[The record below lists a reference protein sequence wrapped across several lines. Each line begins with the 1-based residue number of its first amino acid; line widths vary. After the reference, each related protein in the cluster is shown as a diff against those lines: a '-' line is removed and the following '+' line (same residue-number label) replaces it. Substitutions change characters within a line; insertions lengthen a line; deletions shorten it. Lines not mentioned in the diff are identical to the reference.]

1 MLKCPVTRINMNF
14 NKNRGSLIE
23 VHIADIHFG
32 VIDPITQYNIL
43 IEQFLNKIKDINFNI
58 LSIDGDLFDH
68 KFQANSD
75 SVLYAEL
82 FINDCVN
89 LCKMKNATLVLLH
102 GTSSHDSN
110 QLKLFYHYLSD
121 PTIDIRIIENTRFET
136 IQGKKVL
143 CIPEEYNKG
152 KEYYENFLFNSG
164 LYDGVFMHG
173 TLKGSIYGAN
183 EINLSSKKNPTF
195 GIESFCNCRG
205 PIISGHVHVAG
216 CFESHMY
223 YPGSPI
229 RWKFGEEEEK
239 GFLVVLHDLD
249 SKRYYVHFEEIKSF
263 RYDTINL
270 DHILADPQQVIS
282 YVDTLK
288 KSGVD
293 FIRLK
298 FTIDKEECLNIIKHY
313 FQKDPNVKILETYK
327 QEKEKEAMQEVLSVK
342 YSGYDYI
349 LDDNLSAE
357 DKLTKYI
364 NQEMGYTYITVDELK
379 KIIYDVL

>member
-1 MLKCPVTRINMNF
+1 MLKCPIDRINMNF
-14 NKNRGSLIE
+14 NQNRGSLIE
-23 VHIADIHFG
+23 IHIADIHFG
-32 VIDPITQYNIL
+32 VIDPKVQYNIL
-43 IEQFLNKIKDINFNI
+43 IEQFIIKIQNINFNI

-75 SVLYAEL
+75 AVLYAEL
-82 FINDCVN
+82 FINECVN
-89 LCKMKNATLVLLH
+89 LCRIKNATLVLLH

-121 PTIDIRIIENTRFET
+121 PTIDIRIIENTRFE
-136 IQGKKVL
+136 IIRGKKVL

-183 EINLSSKKNPTF
+183 EINLSSKKSPVF
-195 GIESFCNCRG
+195 GLQSFSNCKG
-205 PIISGHVHVAG
+205 PIISGHVHIPG

-223 YPGSPI
+223 YPGCPI

-239 GFLVVLHDLD
+239 GFLIVLHDLD
-249 SKRYYVHFEEIKSF
+249 NRNYRIHFEEIKSF

-270 DHILADPQQVIS
+270 DHLLMDPQKAIS
-282 YVDTLK
+282 YVDQLK
-288 KSGVD
+288 KSGID
-293 FIRLK
+293 FVRLK

-313 FQKDPNVKILETYK
+313 YQKDPTVKILETYK
-327 QEKEKEAMQEVLSVK
+327 QEKEKEEMQKALSIK
-342 YSGYDYI
+342 YDGYDYI
-349 LDDNLSAE
+349 LDDNLSPE
-357 DKLTKYI
+357 EKLTKYI

-379 KIIYDVL
+379 KAIYDVL